1 MSGDHGIRYRFN
13 HRELLLFLFS
23 FNSLKAVLSQW
34 GVIGPQRLFSHGQL
48 YYSFTF
54 FFLVGAI
61 APLIQWI
68 LHKKLGLDMLKY
80 VNFPIIF
87 ASTSGLPPATPL
99 NYVPWVLVCF
109 VFNNLIRRR
118 HFGWWSKYNC
128 EYLLL
133 CFVRRRCFFLFDMS
147 FG

>member
-1 MSGDHGIRYRFN
+1 MSIYHGIRYRFN
-13 HRELLLFLFS
+13 HREFLLILLS

-48 YYSFTF
+48 YYGLTF
-54 FFLVGAI
+54 CFLFGAI

-68 LHKKLGLDMLKY
+68 LHKKLGLDVLKY

-87 ASTSGLPPATPL
+87 GGAGNLPPATPL

-109 VFNNLIRRR
+109 VLNNFIRRR

-128 EYLLL
+128 ECLMPL
-133 CFVRRRCFFLFDMS
+133 S
-147 FG
+147 

>member
-1 MSGDHGIRYRFN
+1 MSIYHGIRYRFN
-13 HRELLLFLFS
+13 HREFLLILLS

-48 YYSFTF
+48 YYGLTF
-54 FFLVGAI
+54 CFLFGAI

-68 LHKKLGLDMLKY
+68 LHKKLGLDVLKY

-87 ASTSGLPPATPL
+87 GGAGNLPPATPL

-109 VFNNLIRRR
+109 VLNNFIRRR

-128 EYLLL
+128 ECLMPR
-133 CFVRRRCFFLFDMS
+133 FVKTPIFFLFLT
-147 FG
+147 